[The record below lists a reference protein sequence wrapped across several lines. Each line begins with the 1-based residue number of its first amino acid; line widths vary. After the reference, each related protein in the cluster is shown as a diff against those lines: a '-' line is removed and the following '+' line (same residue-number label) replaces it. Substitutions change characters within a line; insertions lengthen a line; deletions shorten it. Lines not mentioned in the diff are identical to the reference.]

1 LTSPLLIAVS
11 ATESAALVV
20 DRLDRALLALDQV
33 ELGNEVKP
41 VGRQGH
47 RARMDA
53 VLLGDLFG
61 LGQCPGGAVD
71 PAMDAA
77 PLDGVGR
84 FRPLPLHPFEIGQPR
99 PILEFVDHPR
109 RQVRLIRTQRR
120 GR

>member
-20 DRLDRALLALDQV
+20 DRLDRAVLALDQV

-77 PLDGVGR
+77 PLDGVG
-84 FRPLPLHPFEIGQPR
+84 
-99 PILEFVDHPR
+99 ILEFVDHPR
-109 RQVRLIRTQRR
+109 RQVRLIRSQRR